1 MSPRGH
7 TQSKIYKVTQ
17 SEMFEKLLEILSA
30 LKMKVVERDNNTGT
44 IVAATGLSL
53 LSTGTLLRIDVQS
66 TENQGETLVSI
77 EARPKLKTVLIDYG
91 QSARDMAKIF
101 ANLDQFFTA
110 SEETV
115 EKTPE
120 ETPKQKSESQNLK
133 CPHCGS
139 PVREGD
145 VFCQNCGKKIR

>member
-1 MSPRGH
+1 MSPQRH
-7 TQSKIYKVTQ
+7 VQSKIYRTTQ
-17 SEMFEKLLEILSA
+17 SEMFEKLLEILGA
-30 LKMKVVERDNNTGT
+30 LKMKVIERDSTAG
-44 IVAATGLSL
+44 IIAAATGLSL
-53 LSTGTLLRIDVQS
+53 LSTGTLLQISVQG
-66 TENQGETLVSI
+66 TEDQGKTLVSI

-110 SEETV
+110 SEET
-115 EKTPE
+115 TE
-120 ETPKQKSESQNLK
+120 ETSKQESESQNLK

-139 PVREGD
+139 PVRAGD